1 MRAVVI
7 ANPASSGGKVGRN
20 WKTIEQTLVRH
31 LGPVDV
37 QHTQSLGHAT
47 RLTRDA
53 LRSATDL
60 IVAVGGDGTFSEVVD
75 GFFDDTAPIRPSAAL
90 GLIPFG
96 TGGDFRRTAGIPNQ
110 LEAAVQH
117 LRDHEPRWIDVGR
130 LQYVDHDGHTRLR
143 HFLNITS
150 FGLGGLVDSIVNQS
164 SKALGGKVAFYL
176 GTVRALL
183 KYRHQAVRIRLDDAE
198 PREQR
203 ILTVAVANGRFF
215 GGGMQIAPEAV
226 IDDGMFDVIELG
238 DFGLM
243 DFVLKSGQVRAGT
256 HLQMEQVR
264 HRRARRVTA
273 EAVDAANDGGP
284 VLLDVDGE
292 QPGRL
297 PATFE
302 VVPKSLRLQG

>member
-7 ANPASSGGKVGRN
+7 ANPASSGGKVGRR
-20 WKTIEQTLVRH
+20 WRTIEETLVRH
-31 LGPVDV
+31 LGPVEA
-37 QHTQSLGHAT
+37 QQTQSVGHAT
-47 RLTRDA
+47 RLTREA
-53 LRSATDL
+53 LRNGADL
-60 IVAVGGDGTFSEVVD
+60 IVAVGGDGTFSEVAD
-75 GFFDDTAPIRPSAAL
+75 GFFENAAQIRPSAAL

-96 TGGDFRRTAGIPNQ
+96 TGGDFRRTAEIPNQ
-110 LEAAVQH
+110 LDAAVRH
-117 LRDHEPRWIDVGR
+117 ICDHQPRWIDIGR
-130 LQYVDHDGHTRLR
+130 LQYVDHQGGTRLR

-150 FGLGGLVDSIVNQS
+150 FGLGGLVDSIVNRS
-164 SKALGGKVAFYL
+164 SKALGGKAAFYL

-183 KYRHQAVRIRLDDAE
+183 KYRPQLVRIRLDDAE

-215 GGGMQIAPEAV
+215 GGGMQIAPHAV

-238 DFGLM
+238 NFGLL
-243 DFVLKSGQVRAGT
+243 DFVLNSNRVRAGT
-256 HLQMEQVR
+256 HLQMKEVS
-264 HRRARRVTA
+264 HSRARRVVA
-273 EAVDAANDGGP
+273 EAVDADSDGP